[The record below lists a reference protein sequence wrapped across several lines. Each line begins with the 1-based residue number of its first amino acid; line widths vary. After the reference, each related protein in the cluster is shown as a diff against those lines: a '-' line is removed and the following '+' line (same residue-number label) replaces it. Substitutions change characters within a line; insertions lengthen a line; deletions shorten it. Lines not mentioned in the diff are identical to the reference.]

1 VSYAERGNPS
11 FGECC
16 YIQGKSIEEI
26 LKSKVNRR
34 LLVIGVLAFIG
45 VVLLVATV
53 VVAYTALVALIT
65 GIDGPPQALVV
76 QKVPDAPPENASVI
90 HLTDQDLKQHPVLD
104 SAIRDANRNPD
115 VQVSGVA
122 PMTGIENL
130 VLIESFGIDARE
142 KDRPFLEYD
151 GAYYL
156 TRVLLH

>member
-1 VSYAERGNPS
+1 MSYAGRGNPS

-76 QKVPDAPPENASVI
+76 QKVPEPLENVSVI
-90 HLTDQDLKQHPVLD
+90 HLTDRDLKQHPVLD

-115 VQVSGVA
+115 VWISGVA
-122 PMTGIENL
+122 PMTGIEYL

-142 KDRPFLEYD
+142 EDRPYLEYD

>member
-1 VSYAERGNPS
+1 ME
-11 FGECC
+11 
-16 YIQGKSIEEI
+16 
-26 LKSKVNRR
+26 SKINRR
-34 LLVIGVLAFIG
+34 LLVVGVLAFIG
-45 VVLLVATV
+45 VVLLVTTV

-76 QKVPDAPPENASVI
+76 QKVPEPLENVSVI
-90 HLTDQDLKQHPVLD
+90 HLTDRDLKQHPVLD

-115 VQVSGVA
+115 VWISGVA
-122 PMTGIENL
+122 PMTGIEYL

-142 KDRPFLEYD
+142 EDRPYLEYD